1 MRNVDPI
8 AFFSEHRDTI
18 FRICGV
24 IGTLLV
30 LFLVIRAIAMR
41 MGGWSAARARVARE
55 MAVTRHAFAAP
66 VRNWYRHRRD
76 LRYLT
81 RALRSPLTWRDAER
95 AMAAARPLCAPARP
109 WAATVTRDL
118 VMVRLAGP
126 ADSMPAPPAPWEP
139 GVDRDGEDVP
149 GLWMIPRQ
157 ELPMVPTDEEAR
169 EYRPVL
175 VCVGRDGGDGGCAFL
190 DSGGGPP
197 VIGLD
202 GDVRNRAVL
211 LRALAA
217 QLEARLPAGL
227 VTVSEGV
234 HPGYPGAPVRD
245 AYRIVR
251 DTGPERGYG
260 PVLVAPHAP
269 DPLPAEFAE
278 PVRRPDA
285 PRFLLGS
292 PGRGHVRLL
301 LIDRHGQLVVTGTRL
316 LTAAG
321 ALARAVARALP
332 DIPPVLPPMPPAG
345 SGTGVRGELFEE
357 TDEPDAS
364 DEPDTAGDARGTG
377 MPGDPA
383 AVSDARR
390 SVPADPARSAGA
402 AGAVE
407 GLDGPARSARS
418 AAPTIDPATGEAGNA
433 DPTDTTGPDAEEGAP
448 RAAPAGAGRSARTP
462 NRSPRT

>member
-24 IGTLLV
+24 LGTLLV
-30 LFLVIRAIAMR
+30 LFLMVRAIAMR
-41 MGGWSAARARVARE
+41 MGGWSAARARVSRE
-55 MAVTRHAFAAP
+55 LAVTRHAFAAP

-95 AMAAARPLCAPARP
+95 AMAAVRPLCEPGRP
-109 WAATVTRDL
+109 WAVTVTRDL
-118 VMVRLAGP
+118 VLVRLAGP
-126 ADSMPAPPAPWEP
+126 TDSMPAPAAPWEP
-139 GVDRDGEDVP
+139 GIDEEGEDVP
-149 GLWMIPRQ
+149 GLWMIPR
-157 ELPMVPTDEEAR
+157 EDLPMVPTDEAAR

-175 VCVGRDGGDGGCAFL
+175 VAVGRDGGAGGTGGCAFL
-190 DSGGGPP
+190 DAGGGPP
-197 VIGLD
+197 VIGLE

-211 LRALAA
+211 LRTLAA
-217 QLEARLPAGL
+217 QMEARLPAGL

-234 HPGYPGAPVRD
+234 HPRYPGMPVRD
-245 AYRIVR
+245 AHRIVR
-251 DTGPERGYG
+251 DTEPQRGYG

-301 LIDRHGQLVVTGTRL
+301 LIDRHGQLVVTGTPL

-321 ALARAVARALP
+321 ALARAVARALR

-357 TDEPDAS
+357 FDA
-364 DEPDTAGDARGTG
+364 TG
-377 MPGDPA
+377 GSERSEHSADPA
-383 AVSDARR
+383 ADGASGRSVGSLGSVGSVGSVEEPAAASDARPTDAPHPGR
-390 SVPADPARSAGA
+390 G
-402 AGAVE
+402 AGAV
-407 GLDGPARSARS
+407 PY
-418 AAPTIDPATGEAGNA
+418 T
-433 DPTDTTGPDAEEGAP
+433 
-448 RAAPAGAGRSARTP
+448 
-462 NRSPRT
+462 